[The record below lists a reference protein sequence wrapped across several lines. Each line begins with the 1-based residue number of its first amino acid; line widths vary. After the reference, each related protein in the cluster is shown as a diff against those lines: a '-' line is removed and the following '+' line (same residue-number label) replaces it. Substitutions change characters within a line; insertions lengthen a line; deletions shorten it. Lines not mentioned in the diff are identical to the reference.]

1 MNHQHS
7 DAGLRRRDFLAASAI
22 GCAAGVTAAT
32 IFQPALARV
41 APPPSVPLIDS
52 HTHFYDPARPEG
64 VPWPPKNDAV
74 LYRPVFP
81 REWER
86 LVEPI
91 GPAGTIVVEASPWIE
106 DNQWLLDLAER
117 HAAERQPGML
127 GIVGVVG
134 NLPLDDADCGKLV
147 DRFAASRLFR
157 GIRTH
162 GDKVLAGLQDATY
175 ADHVALLVERD
186 LTLDLNG
193 GDAFAAADSLARRFP
208 KLRIVIDHLGN
219 TRIASDGPTNEWLA
233 AVGKVA
239 GHPNVFMKVS
249 GLVESAARSLQVSRP
264 PTQAGFYTRWLDATW
279 KAFGEQRLLFGS
291 NWPVADRAASY
302 ADVHALVASYVRGRG
317 AEAERWFF
325 NAASQAAYRW
335 G

>member
-1 MNHQHS
+1 M
-7 DAGLRRRDFLAASAI
+7 
-22 GCAAGVTAAT
+22 GCAAGVTAAK
-32 IFQPALARV
+32 ALARD
-41 APPPSVPLIDS
+41 ATPPSLPLIDS

-64 VPWPPKNDAV
+64 VPWPPKDDAV

-91 GPAGTIVVEASPWIE
+91 GPAGTIVVEASPWVE

-117 HAAERQPGML
+117 HAAERLPGML

-134 NLPLDDADCGKLV
+134 NLPLDDADCGKLI
-147 DRFAASRLFR
+147 DRFASHRLFR

-162 GDKVLAGLQDATY
+162 GDKVLAGLQDSTY
-175 ADHVALLVERD
+175 AGHVARLVERD

-193 GDAFAAADSLARRFP
+193 GDAFAAADSLATRFP
-208 KLRIVIDHLGN
+208 SLRIVIDHLGN
-219 TRIASDGPTNEWLA
+219 TRITPDGPTAEWLG

-239 GHPNVFMKVS
+239 VHPNVFMKLS
-249 GLVESAARSLQVSRP
+249 GLVESAARSMQVSKP
-264 PTQAGFYTRWLDATW
+264 PTQAGFYERWLEAVW
-279 KAFGEQRLLFGS
+279 KAFGERRLLFGS

-302 ADVHALVASYVRGRG
+302 GDVHALAASFVRGRG
-317 AEAERWFF
+317 AEAERWLF